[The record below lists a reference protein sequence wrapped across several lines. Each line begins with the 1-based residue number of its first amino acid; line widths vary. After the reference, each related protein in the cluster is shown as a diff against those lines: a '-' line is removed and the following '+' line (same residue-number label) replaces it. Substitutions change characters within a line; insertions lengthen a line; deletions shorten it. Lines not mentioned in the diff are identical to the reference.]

1 MRNRRR
7 FTHTL
12 LACLLALSPATAW
25 AQDFGRLECE
35 EACHDEGMAAYNEAL
50 ADGLSERSATM
61 AGARVFGLCMQ
72 ATCQGIQ

>member
-1 MRNRRR
+1 MRNHRR

-12 LACLLALSPATAW
+12 FAILLALSPAAAW

-35 EACHDEGMAAYNEAL
+35 EACHAEGMEAYNEARE
-50 ADGLSERSATM
+50 DGWSERRATM

-72 ATCQGIQ
+72 LTCQGPQ